1 MRSLPVQTSTFI
13 LMTLVFG
20 LGARTA
26 PAMAQKHPGVK
37 FKEVTFTDSSTPM
50 VGVKCPL
57 APDLA
62 FDRVDQGTV
71 EGQLEGTITACLKF
85 TSGLVPQASGLFEIA
100 TADVTWTGTFLS
112 FVAFGLTGGVL
123 ATGEFFADGTDG
135 TKLRGSFT
143 QFQIGDPSQDPPV
156 PDRFLDRAII
166 IQPHNGD

>member
-1 MRSLPVQTSTFI
+1 MTTRTVI
-13 LMTLVFG
+13 LLTLVCG
-20 LGARTA
+20 LVAGTA
-26 PAMAQKHPGVK
+26 PAMAGNTRGVQ
-37 FKEVTFTDSSTPM
+37 FQEVTFTDSSTPSF
-50 VGVKCPL
+50 GAPCPL

-71 EGQLEGTITACLKF
+71 EGQLEGTITACLQF
-85 TSGLVPQASGLFEIA
+85 ASGLVPQASGLVEIA
-100 TADVTWTGTFLS
+100 TADVTWRGTFLA
-112 FVAFGLTGGVL
+112 FVAAGLTEGTL

-166 IQPHNGD
+166 IQPPHGD

>member
-1 MRSLPVQTSTFI
+1 MRALPMQTSTVI

-20 LGARTA
+20 LVARTA
-26 PAMAQKHPGVK
+26 PAMAEEHRGVK
-37 FKEVTFTDSSTPM
+37 VTEVTFTDSSTPRF
-50 VGVKCPL
+50 GATCPL

-85 TSGLVPQASGLFEIA
+85 ASGLVPQASGLFEIA

-112 FVAFGLTGGVL
+112 FVASGLTGGVL
-123 ATGEFFADGTDG
+123 ATGEFFGDGTDG

-143 QFQIGDPSQDPPV
+143 QFQIGDPLQDPPV
-156 PDRFLDRAII
+156 PDRFFDRAII
-166 IQPHNGD
+166 IQPQNGD